1 MTSEIDLSPV
11 FKRCLY
17 CGNEYPIRFFRRW
30 HMMKYRI
37 MPTCNGC
44 TPPKRLKEMT
54 PMQRKQALET
64 THRNTSAAYV
74 EAMNQRQKDYN
85 YNTKLPDLQYARQAR
100 KRRANWREALIA
112 SVVDELRWA
121 KAALIRYRKAT
132 ATRPE
137 RKPYIN
143 FFEEYIKVLENLRD
157 QTDTRANKRGAPVT
171 LTEEDKNPLTYID
184 PLRVSYLK
192 ELYNKCPVI
201 PSTRLPRDPWF
212 LYWKK

>member
-11 FKRCLY
+11 FKRCMY

-30 HMMKYRI
+30 HMLKYRI

-54 PMQRKQALET
+54 PSERKRALET
-64 THRNTSAAYV
+64 SHRDTSEAYV

-100 KRRANWREALIA
+100 KRKANWREALIKQT
-112 SVVDELRWA
+112 VEELRWA

-137 RKPYIN
+137 RKPYID
-143 FFEEYIKVLENLRD
+143 FFEEYITVLENLRD

-192 ELYNKCPVI
+192 ELYNKCPVV
-201 PSTRLPRDPWF
+201 PGTRLPRDPWF